1 MAKAMMNVLINNGC
15 ELFIE
20 MRNLKI
26 PAAGNPCVL
35 TAG

>member
-1 MAKAMMNVLINNGC
+1 MAMAMVKVLINYGC
-15 ELFIE
+15 VLFIE

-26 PAAGNPCVL
+26 PTTGNPCVL